1 MKRGRYM
8 AAREELIARF
18 QEKWSVYLEH
28 HEAFYANP
36 STERIDPFKITD
48 GLYYVGDRKV
58 CIHLIDTGDGL
69 ILIDSGYFGA
79 EHLLVD
85 SIWRAGFDPKNIR
98 WIIHTHGHYDHFG
111 ASEEFKRM
119 YGAKLA
125 ISRVDM
131 EYMAEKPHRALI
143 NNKRFPYAKI
153 PEFDLLIEDGDVF
166 ELGNVK
172 IRFVLCPGHTPGV
185 MSMFFDTSYEGKTY
199 RAGLFGGIGTG
210 ALTLPY
216 ACYDE
221 YEEDRTKQMLDSIER
236 VRGER
241 VDVHLGNHPEN
252 NRTLQKR
259 EKQLKEGGNPF
270 IDPES
275 WGKML
280 DGLEKTAKQIAVD
293 NKTLY

>member
-36 STERIDPFKITD
+36 STERIAPFKITD

-69 ILIDSGYFGA
+69 ILIDSGYLGA

-85 SIWRAGFDPKNIR
+85 SICRAGFDPKNIR

-185 MSMFFDTSYEGKTY
+185 MSMFFDTSYEGKPH
-199 RAGLFGGIGTG
+199 RAGLFGGVGTG

-259 EKQLKEGGNPF
+259 EKQLKEGGNR
-270 IDPES
+270 I
-275 WGKML
+275 WYGRN
-280 DGLEKTAKQIAVD
+280 GYI
-293 NKTLY
+293 